1 LHGEYFKKFL
11 DHYEKRA
18 NDDVKTTKKTSSENL
33 LLGINLPNKENYIY
47 NIPNLEYAD
56 AKQPKNKNEEEFL
69 R

>member
-1 LHGEYFKKFL
+1 MHGEYFKKFL

-18 NDDVKTTKKTSSENL
+18 NDNVKTTKKTSSENL
-33 LLGINLPNKENYIY
+33 LLGVNLPNKENYIN
-47 NIPNLEYAD
+47 NIPNLEYED

>member
-18 NDDVKTTKKTSSENL
+18 NDNVKTTKKTSSENL
-33 LLGINLPNKENYIY
+33 LLGVNLPNKENYIN
-47 NIPNLEYAD
+47 NIPNLEYED